1 MPICDKNCFA
11 CPFPD
16 CINDEMDADDYAEAR
31 GRDKLLQCP
40 TGQGRRPD
48 RTVEEQRRERMDRK
62 NACNR
67 AWYAKNRES
76 ILTALRERRES
87 DPEYVAQRKA
97 YRRAHYQANR
107 AEILDRQKAYY
118 LAHREECLAR
128 SKAYYEANRARVGEK
143 NRTYNESHRAER
155 LATNRAYRDAHRDE
169 INAKRRGN
177 PRIKEQHRSYYLR
190 NREEIL
196 ARQKE
201 YDRRRAAEKRAA
213 RERAEPREDHCR
225 IAGAIPK
232 GNQK

>member
-16 CINDEMDADDYAEAR
+16 CINDTMDADDYAEAR
-31 GRDKLLQCP
+31 GRDRLLKCP

-48 RTVEEQRRERMDRK
+48 RTVEERRREQMDRK

-87 DPEYVAQRKA
+87 DPEYAAQRKA
-97 YRRAHYQANR
+97 YRRAHYLANR
-107 AEILDRQKAYY
+107 EAILERQKAYY
-118 LAHREECLAR
+118 QEHREEYAAR
-128 SKAYYEANRARVGEK
+128 SKAYYEANRARVSEK
-143 NRTYNESHRAER
+143 NRTYNETHHAER

-177 PRIKEQHRSYYLR
+177 PRIKDQHRAYYLR

-201 YDRRRAAEKRAA
+201 YNRRRAAEKRAA